1 MVYVILVKAVLVTLD
16 GQVVI
21 VLFAQTTVQVMVS
34 VLVMMAFAHPLS
46 EFILK
51 HPTLKTLALSFL
63 LLIGV
68 FLIAAGFGKHI
79 EKGYIYFA
87 ICFSVLIEALN
98 FRVRSK

>member
-1 MVYVILVKAVLVTLD
+1 MILSI
-16 GQVVI
+16 VV
-21 VLFAQTTVQVMVS
+21 A
-34 VLVMMAFAHPLS
+34 VLVMMTFAHTLS

-68 FLIAAGFGKHI
+68 FLIADGLGHHN

-87 ICFSVLIEALN
+87 ICFSTAVEALN
-98 FRVRSK
+98 FRAKQR